1 MRRVPAAASVPSA
14 PPCRTKAAG
23 GRVARKHAKR
33 HIGGMPTAMAPRAPA
48 SSAAPRLADPY
59 SYAGWLAWNVANPGA
74 KRKGERTRDR
84 ILAETARLLNA
95 QGFRGL
101 RQTDIC
107 EAAGIGVATFY
118 LYFTDKLDAC
128 GEVLRGF
135 TRFLFTA
142 DDPALA
148 PLTARARADAD
159 PYAGFYASNLNILRL
174 ARRNTGLFR
183 CFLETAGETD
193 VPMQLWREVSLGWYQ
208 RVARRLAERGVPDPA
223 GELELR
229 TVLAGGMVD
238 EFLRGLIAGGAHG
251 PMGRLPAAEM
261 DEAELVRILSDG
273 WYRLLLGRDP
283 PAGAAAELRRLAAI

>member
-1 MRRVPAAASVPSA
+1 MSNPS
-14 PPCRTKAAG
+14 G
-23 GRVARKHAKR
+23 GRR
-33 HIGGMPTAMAPRAPA
+33 PA
-48 SSAAPRLADPY
+48 GERVAAPQSLADPY
-59 SYAGWLAWNVANPGA
+59 SYASWLAWHVANPGA

-84 ILAETARLLNA
+84 ILAETARLLNER
-95 QGFRGL
+95 GFRGL

-135 TRFLFTA
+135 TRFLFET
-142 DDPALA
+142 DNPVLA
-148 PLTARARADAD
+148 TLMARARADAD
-159 PYAGFYASNLNILRL
+159 PYAGFYVSNLNILRL

-193 VPMQLWREVSLGWYQ
+193 VPMQLWREVSLGWYG
-208 RVARRLAERGVPDPA
+208 RVARRLIQRGVPDPG

-238 EFLRGLIAGGAHG
+238 EFLRGLILGGAHM
-251 PMGRLPAAEM
+251 PMAQRPGAEL

-283 PAGAAAELRRLAAI
+283 PAGAAAELRRLAGV